1 MGLFD
6 RFTEEKTI
14 ARVLDHPRDLLTGD
28 MVDFALMSQANL
40 TDKSFQVTKIW
51 TLDLGGDQH
60 KRTYFQLNDAGRTI
74 RLRVVSEDILELGL
88 EVYPETLL
96 KVFSE
101 EDLSD
106 ILDADSGVNHQLSLN
121 VALSDVP
128 KDLDGWVSKHYRQE
142 GFELAYRY
150 EDDYREKPLP
160 NSIDSGEE
168 SCDFAWLF
176 SDDRDHAL
184 EFRVFDGGRTEA
196 YCCAYIPLRKIESLW
211 PSKKA

>member
-6 RFTEEKTI
+6 RFKNEQPV

-40 TDKSFQVTKIW
+40 TNKSFQVTKIW
-51 TLDLGGDQH
+51 TLDLGGDQR
-60 KRTYFQLNDAGRTI
+60 KRTYFQLNDAGQSI
-74 RLRVVSEDILELGL
+74 RLRVVGDDVLELGL

-96 KVFSE
+96 EVFSE
-101 EDLSD
+101 DDISD
-106 ILDADSGVNHQLSLN
+106 ILDADSGVNHQLRLN
-121 VALSDVP
+121 VPRKKIPEELV
-128 KDLDGWVSKHYRQE
+128 GWVSKKYRQE

-150 EDDYREKPLP
+150 EDDYREKSLP
-160 NSIDSGEE
+160 ESIDGGED

-176 SDDRDHAL
+176 SDDREHAL

-196 YCCAYIPLRKIESLW
+196 HCCAYIPLRKIESLW
-211 PSKKA
+211 PAKKT